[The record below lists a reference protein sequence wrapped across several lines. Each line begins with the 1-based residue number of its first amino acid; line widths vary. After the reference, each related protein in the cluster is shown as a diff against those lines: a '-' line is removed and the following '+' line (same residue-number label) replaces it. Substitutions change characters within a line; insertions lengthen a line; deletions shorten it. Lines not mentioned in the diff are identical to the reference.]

1 MRRHP
6 GCRAEAQNRL
16 IGWHMARKRQA
27 PFSLRLTFEQRAR
40 LEADAAGM
48 SLAAYI
54 HWRLFDPDQPPPRQR
69 GKAPVK
75 DQEAIARVIGFL
87 GQSRIANNL
96 NQLARQAN
104 LGTLPVTP
112 DTEAALAEAAADI
125 AAMRQMLVK
134 ALGLDATP

>member
-1 MRRHP
+1 MSK
-6 GCRAEAQNRL
+6 
-16 IGWHMARKRQA
+16 RKRPS
-27 PFSLRLTFEQRAR
+27 PFCLRLTFEQRAK

-48 SLAAYI
+48 SLASYI

-75 DQEAIARVIGFL
+75 DQEAIARVIGML

-96 NQLARQAN
+96 NQLAKQAN

-112 DTEAALAEAAADI
+112 DTEAALCEAAADI
-125 AAMRQMLVK
+125 AAMRDMLVR

>member
-1 MRRHP
+1 MT
-6 GCRAEAQNRL
+6 
-16 IGWHMARKRQA
+16 RKRQA

-75 DQEAIARVIGFL
+75 DHEAIARIIGLL

-96 NQLARQAN
+96 NQLAKQAN

-112 DTEAALAEAAADI
+112 DTESALADAAADI

-134 ALGLDATP
+134 ALGLDAGP

>member
-1 MRRHP
+1 
-6 GCRAEAQNRL
+6 
-16 IGWHMARKRQA
+16 MARKRQA

-75 DQEAIARVIGFL
+75 DQEAIARIIGLL

-96 NQLARQAN
+96 NQLAKQAN

-112 DTEAALAEAAADI
+112 DTETALAEAAADI

-134 ALGLDATP
+134 ALGLDAGP

>member
-1 MRRHP
+1 
-6 GCRAEAQNRL
+6 
-16 IGWHMARKRQA
+16 MARKRQA

-75 DQEAIARVIGFL
+75 DQEAIARIIGLL

-125 AAMRQMLVK
+125 AAMRAMLVK
-134 ALGLDATP
+134 ALGLDAAP